1 MRVLWLCNI
10 ALPRIAK
17 ANGLTPPSTGGWLT
31 GLSESITKEKGLQL
45 VVCFP
50 FTGKQMLQGSTDAYE
65 YCSFLP
71 SADNCREFEQLLK
84 KYPPDLVHIFG
95 TEMKHTLDMVRA
107 CKNCGLSD
115 RTVISIQGLVSVIAR
130 HYCAFLPKDVTLKYS
145 FRDFIKQDNIRQQQR
160 SFEKR
165 GEAEIAAL
173 GQAAHVIGRTDWD
186 RACVER
192 INPKACYHF
201 CNETLRPSF
210 YKRQW
215 SRETCEKHSIF
226 VSQCSYPVKGFHL
239 MLEAMADIVK
249 DYPDAVLYTTG
260 RDPFGGSLKDRL
272 RQTYYSRYLGKLIK
286 KYGLTGK
293 VHFLGQLDERQM
305 CERFLKSN
313 VFASCSSI
321 ENSPNSLGEAM
332 LLGVPSVSS
341 DVGGVKN
348 MLTHGEEGFV
358 YQADAPYMLAY
369 YIKQLFR
376 EPQLQK
382 RFSENARKHA
392 SVTHAP
398 RGNAEQLLA
407 IYNEVKNG

>member
-1 MRVLWLCNI
+1 MRVLWLCYIMLPKI
-10 ALPRIAK
+10 AE
-17 ANGLTPPSTGGWLT
+17 ANGLIAPPTGGWLT
-31 GLSESITKEKGLQL
+31 GLSESITKTEGFQL
-45 VVCFP
+45 VICFP
-50 FTGKQMLQGSTDAYE
+50 FRGKQLLQGSTDMYE
-65 YCSFLP
+65 YCSFFP
-71 SADNCREFEQLLK
+71 SADNRGVFEQLLK
-84 KYPPDLVHIFG
+84 KYCPDVVHIFG

-130 HYCAFLPKDVTLKYS
+130 HYCAFLPKGVTLRYS
-145 FRDFIKQDNIRQQQR
+145 FRDLIKQDNIRQQQR

-165 GEAEIAAL
+165 GEAEIEAL
-173 GQAAHVIGRTDWD
+173 RQAAHVIGRTDWD
-186 RACVER
+186 RTCVER
-192 INPKACYHF
+192 INPKVRYHF

-210 YKRQW
+210 YEHQW
-215 SRETCEKHSIF
+215 SQESCEKHSIF
-226 VSQCSYPVKGFHL
+226 VSQCSYPIKGFHL
-239 MLEAMADIVK
+239 MLEAMVDILR
-249 DYPDAVLYTTG
+249 DYPDAELYTTG
-260 RDPFGGSLKDRL
+260 KDPLRGAFKDRL
-272 RQTYYSRYLGKLIK
+272 RQTYYSRYIGKLIK

-332 LLGVPSVSS
+332 LLGVPSVAS

-376 EPQLQK
+376 EPRLQM

-398 RGNAEQLLA
+398 RGNADQLLT
-407 IYNEVKNG
+407 IYNEVKNS